1 MKITTQNSVYK
12 ITGDGEVRKIEK
24 IEEKNEKNSVIRVGY
39 ETLGGATIRIPGNME
54 ILSEDRYS
62 TFTSQ
67 VETVSGRIKGKSDK
81 NRVFIK
87 DREIVFH
94 DTKFEFEKIMIN
106 SRGGMTGVINGRLF
120 DFGDII

>member
-12 ITGDGEVRKIEK
+12 VTGDEDIRKIEK
-24 IEEKNEKNSVIRVGY
+24 IEEKNEENSVIRVGY
-39 ETLGGATIRIPGNME
+39 KTLGRITIRIPGNME
-54 ILSEDRYS
+54 ISSEDRYS

-67 VETVSGRIKGKSDK
+67 IETVSGREKGKSDK

-87 DREIVFH
+87 DGEIVFH
-94 DTKFEFEKIMIN
+94 DTKFEVEKIIIN
-106 SRGGMTGVINGRLF
+106 SRGGITGIIKERLF

>member
-12 ITGDGEVRKIEK
+12 ITGDGEVRKIKK
-24 IEEKNEKNSVIRVGY
+24 IEEKNERNFVIRVGY

-54 ILSEDRYS
+54 VSSEDGYS

-67 VETVSGRIKGKSDK
+67 VEIVSGRIKGKSNK

-87 DREIVFH
+87 DSEIIFH

-106 SRGGMTGVINGRLF
+106 SRGGMTGVIKGRLF

>member
-12 ITGDGEVRKIEK
+12 ITGDEDIRKIEK
-24 IEEKNEKNSVIRVGY
+24 IEEKNEENSVIRVGY
-39 ETLGGATIRIPGNME
+39 ETFGGATIRIPGNME

-62 TFTSQ
+62 TFTSE

-87 DREIVFH
+87 NGEIVFH
-94 DTKFEFEKIMIN
+94 DTKFEFEKIIIN
-106 SRGGMTGVINGRLF
+106 SRGGITGLVKGRLF

>member
-12 ITGDGEVRKIEK
+12 ITGDEGPRKIEK

-39 ETLGGATIRIPGNME
+39 KTLGGATIRIPGNME
-54 ILSEDRYS
+54 IFSEDGYS
-62 TFTSQ
+62 TFTPQ

-87 DREIVFH
+87 NSEIVFH

-106 SRGGMTGVINGRLF
+106 SRGGITGIIKGRLF